1 MARARVVDAV
11 IIWALSIALAALFLL
26 AGLPKL
32 LGMESVGLQAAA
44 MDGFPP
50 WVRMLAGL
58 LQVIGAICLLV
69 PPIATIAAVALAL
82 LMIPAAATQ
91 YIGHPSL
98 LWVPIVLF
106 VLLLVVAWRRSAER
120 VSESYRDFTTRPHPL
135 LRDGVIAGL
144 IGAVVIAV
152 WFLILDAVAG
162 HPLYTPT
169 ILGRGLLSIF
179 GPIDPGDSALGFV
192 FLYTIFHLAAFI
204 LVGLLAALVVH
215 TARREPS
222 ILFGFIILFVS
233 AEIGIHALVEVL
245 DVGTP
250 LGNHAWLAIMVGN
263 LLAAGAMG
271 VYFWRTHRELGEQ
284 FRHSLDWEAAR
295 PGDVSTSGPGPGS
308 PHAAGSR

>member
-1 MARARVVDAV
+1 MARARGIDAV
-11 IIWALSIALAALFLL
+11 IIWALSIGLAAIFLL

-44 MDGFPP
+44 MEGFPP
-50 WVRMLAGL
+50 WVRVLAGL

-82 LMIPAAATQ
+82 LMIPAAVTQ
-91 YIGHPSL
+91 YIGHPQL
-98 LWVPIVLF
+98 LWLPVVLF
-106 VLLLVVAWRRSAER
+106 LLLLFLAWRRSADQ
-120 VSESYRDFTTRPHPL
+120 VSESYRDFAARPHPL

-152 WFLILDAVAG
+152 WFLIVDAVSG
-162 HPLYTPT
+162 RPFYTPT
-169 ILGRGLLSIF
+169 ILGRGLLSLF
-179 GPIDPGDSALGFV
+179 GPIAETDRALGFV
-192 FLYTIFHLAAFI
+192 FLYTIFHVAAFI

-215 TARREPS
+215 PARREPS

-250 LGNHAWLAIMVGN
+250 LGNNAWILIMVGN
-263 LLAAGAMG
+263 LLAAAAMG
-271 VYFWRTHRELGEQ
+271 VYFWRTHRVLGDQ
-284 FRHSLDWEAAR
+284 FRRSLDWESVR
-295 PGDVSTSGPGPGS
+295 PGDVPPAPGS
-308 PHAAGSR
+308 PRAAGMH